1 MKDSIKILL
10 SIFLLISVL
19 TSKKN
24 ITREQYNALATTMLV
39 LFTAA
44 CFYDIIIALILV
56 SIAFVLFSK
65 VAVKE
70 SFDSKGKDAEKD
82 KALKE
87 KALKDKALKEK
98 ALKETAVAK
107 KAKALKEKDADIPIE
122 TEKAFKAP
130 KPQKTE
136 SEKLLSHCKYVK
148 NLDEEFLKAY
158 NINMKKLD
166 DIQNNV
172 FDKYNYDVYYNEMG
186 EGSLDIQ
193 GVFNHEVV
201 GYER

>member
-87 KALKDKALKEK
+87 KALK
-98 ALKETAVAK
+98 ETAVAK

-130 KPQKTE
+130 KPQKAE
-136 SEKLLSHCKYVK
+136 SEKSLSHCKYVK

>member
-19 TSKKN
+19 TGKKN
-24 ITREQYNALATTMLV
+24 ITSEQYNALATTMLV
-39 LFTAA
+39 LFAA
-44 CFYDIIIALILV
+44 AWFYDIIIALILV

-70 SFDSKGKDAEKD
+70 SFDSKTKDTEKD

-87 KALKDKALKEK
+87 KALKEK
-98 ALKETAVAK
+98 AAAE
-107 KAKALKEKDADIPIE
+107 KAKALKEKEADVKALKE
-122 TEKAFKAP
+122 TEKALKAP
-130 KPQKTE
+130 KPPKVE
-136 SEKLLSHCKYVK
+136 SAKLPSHCGDGKD
-148 NLDEEFLKAY
+148 LDEEFLKEY
-158 NINMKKLD
+158 DINMKKLD

>member
-10 SIFLLISVL
+10 SILLLISVL
-19 TSKKN
+19 TGKRN
-24 ITREQYNALATTMLV
+24 ITSEQYNALVTTMLV
-39 LFTAA
+39 LFAAA

-65 VAVKE
+65 MAVKE
-70 SFDSKGKDAEKD
+70 SFDAKDAD

-87 KALKDKALKEK
+87 KALREK
-98 ALKETAVAK
+98 AATE
-107 KAKALKEKDADIPIE
+107 KAKALKEKESAAAAAALKE
-122 TEKAFKAP
+122 TEKALKAAKKPLKAKVAESP
-130 KPQKTE
+130 KLP
-136 SEKLLSHCKYVK
+136 SHCGDVK
-148 NLDEEFLKAY
+148 DLDEEFLKEY
-158 NINMKKLD
+158 DINMKKLD

-193 GVFNHEVV
+193 GVFNHEVI

>member
-1 MKDSIKILL
+1 MRDSIKILL

-24 ITREQYNALATTMLV
+24 ITSEQYNALATTMLV
-39 LFTAA
+39 LFAAA

-70 SFDSKGKDAEKD
+70 SFNTKDAV
-82 KALKE
+82 KE
-87 KALKDKALKEK
+87 KAIKEKAIKEKATAEKEK
-98 ALKETAVAK
+98 ALKEKEAD
-107 KAKALKEKDADIPIE
+107 LKPLKE
-122 TEKAFKAP
+122 TEKALKAP
-130 KPQKTE
+130 KPQE
-136 SEKLLSHCKYVK
+136 SAKLPSHCKDSK
-148 NLDEEFLKAY
+148 DLDEEFLKEY
-158 NINMKKLD
+158 DINMKKLD

>member
-1 MKDSIKILL
+1 MRDSIKILL

-19 TSKKN
+19 TGKKN
-24 ITREQYNALATTMLV
+24 ITSEQYNALATTMLV
-39 LFTAA
+39 LFAAA
-44 CFYDIIIALILV
+44 CFYDMIIALILV

-70 SFDSKGKDAEKD
+70 SFNAKDAEKE
-82 KALKE
+82 KANKEKPLKE
-87 KALKDKALKEK
+87 KAP
-98 ALKETAVAK
+98 VK
-107 KAKALKEKDADIPIE
+107 KAKALKEKEADLKPLKE
-122 TEKAFKAP
+122 TEKALKAAEKVFKA
-130 KPQKTE
+130 KA
-136 SEKLLSHCKYVK
+136 KLPSHCEDSKD
-148 NLDEEFLKAY
+148 LDEEFLKEY
-158 NINMKKLD
+158 DINMKKLD

-172 FDKYNYDVYYNEMG
+172 FDKYNYDVFYNEMG